1 MISLIYITLEKVRQ
15 LKYLLIILIPYTTSA
30 QGLDGFGDGSLPTSG
45 TDNPSTEG
53 TENPEALINPL
64 AFDNFVDFLSAILAV
79 VMVIAVPIIIFF
91 LVYAGFLYVTA
102 QGNSEQVGKATRAL
116 TYAIIGGLIIL
127 GAEALS
133 VIIQNIVG
141 EFSSD

>member
-1 MISLIYITLEKVRQ
+1 MVSLIYITLEKVRQ
-15 LKYLLIILIPYTTSA
+15 LKYLVLPIVFAPFLAVA
-30 QGLDGFGDGSLPTSG
+30 QE
-45 TDNPSTEG
+45 TE
-53 TENPEALINPL
+53 ELINPL

-102 QGNSEQVGKATRAL
+102 QGNSEQVSKATRAL